1 MEQKF
6 THASGNDLEQ
16 LASQLDRTLT
26 LLANTEA
33 RLAGP
38 IITPGETRFRD
49 PHDVH
54 HQITLGAVLCAYK
67 LNAHHARAIDGLL
80 SMTVEQ
86 MKAILEEASSIEG
99 DDDDDE
105 DEDETM
111 GTVLLKLV
119 ELVPGRLDEFGRYA
133 EWRRGFDAYMD
144 RTRPYLEDM
153 TAEDLEKLETRPPSQ
168 NQMRQ
173 IRVTCAYHR
182 IPFPAV
188 PNRRTA
194 FEWLRD
200 FGANTRYRELPR

>member
-1 MEQKF
+1 MEQKL
-6 THASGNDLEQ
+6 TPASGNDLEQ
-16 LASQLDRTLT
+16 LASQLDRTLS

-38 IITPGETRFRD
+38 MITPGETRFRD
-49 PHDVH
+49 PLDVH

-80 SMTVEQ
+80 SMTLEQ
-86 MKAILEEASSIEG
+86 LKAILEEASSIEG
-99 DDDDDE
+99 DDDG

-111 GTVLLKLV
+111 GAVLLKLV

-133 EWRRGFDAYMD
+133 EWRRGFDAYMN
-144 RTRPYLEDM
+144 RTRPYLEGM
-153 TAEDLEKLETRPPSQ
+153 AAEDLAKLETRPPTQ

-200 FGANTRYRELPR
+200 FGANTRYRELQR